1 MKIRRRAPERCV
13 ARRSGSRIHRAG
25 LSDMRAIAV
34 QGAPLSLQSS
44 SAWTALTG
52 VRVSWPKG
60 LNNETTMPKRSD
72 MRSCPRQ
79 QGERCV
85 SDKGGE
91 REREGAGTARQAAT
105 RGTDEAAAHGRA
117 GPERPGSGRKTGPD
131 GRDGGD
137 AERDGGRRTGGS
149 GRRGRREHEGTHP
162 PGAGA
167 GTEGRP
173 AGRPGG
179 RGKEHGA
186 GAGGRRRLAH
196 QAPHRP
202 PEGTEAPKGPAGRYG
217 ANRGRRRGAGRR
229 FGPAAADAPRP
240 SCDFRPQETGDE

>member
-1 MKIRRRAPERCV
+1 
-13 ARRSGSRIHRAG
+13 
-25 LSDMRAIAV
+25 MRAIAV

-179 RGKEHGA
+179 WGKEHGGGQGHVCA
-186 GAGGRRRLAH
+186 HVRPCEPDRRLCGSQGGRA
-196 QAPHRP
+196 AT
-202 PEGTEAPKGPAGRYG
+202 GATEAEREGCGGKCEGLQG
-217 ANRGRRRGAGRR
+217 
-229 FGPAAADAPRP
+229 
-240 SCDFRPQETGDE
+240 